1 MNYREEKDSMGQ
13 LNVPENALYGATTQ
27 RALLNFPIS
36 DLKFGRT
43 FIKAI
48 AEIKLCAALT
58 NLELGAIDKK
68 IAESIIKAAE
78 QVSNGDYDNEF
89 VVDIFQ
95 TGSGTSTNMNANEV
109 ISNVAIKNLGGKLG
123 SRDPVHPNDHVNKGQ
138 SSNDVIPTA
147 IHIACL
153 LYTSP
158 SPRDRG

>member
-89 VVDIFQ
+89 VVDIFR
-95 TGSGTSTNMNANEV
+95 
-109 ISNVAIKNLGGKLG
+109 
-123 SRDPVHPNDHVNKGQ
+123 RDL
-138 SSNDVIPTA
+138 A
-147 IHIACL
+147 L
-153 LYTSP
+153 LP
-158 SPRDRG
+158 I